1 MDDRSLITTR
11 ADFDAVVVGAGFA
24 GMFMLHRLRQQGLK
38 VRVFERGSGVGGTW
52 FWNRY
57 PGARCDTE
65 SMEYSYQF
73 DDALQ
78 QEWNWPERYSAQP
91 EILKY
96 ANHVADRYQ
105 LRPDL
110 QFNTQ
115 VLSAAYDDARHL
127 WTIATNDGKAV
138 TARYFIMATGTLSV
152 ANKPKFA
159 GLDSFKGRVFYTSDW
174 PHEGVDFSGR
184 RVALIGTGSSGIQS
198 TPHIAEQ
205 AARLTV
211 FQRTPNFSVP
221 ARNRPLTEDE
231 RNATKARYGEL
242 RNFTYQ
248 QPFATQFHL
257 NDVSAL
263 SVSAEERRR
272 VYEERWNGLGGLHFM
287 AAFNDLMFNGEANKT
302 VAEFIVDKIH
312 SIVKD
317 PKKAEIL
324 APRNGVVGCKRLCSD
339 TGYFET
345 FNRDNVDLVD
355 VSRSP
360 IEEVTETG
368 IRVDGMDYPVDDI
381 VFATGFDAMTGA
393 LLGVDIRGRN
403 GLSLREKWAAGPR
416 TYLGL
421 QTVGFP
427 NLFMV
432 TGPGSPSVLSNMM
445 VSIDQHVNLISD
457 TIRYLD
463 SRDVLAMEPEQA
475 AEDDWVSHV
484 NEVADLTV
492 YPTCNS
498 WYLGSNVPGKTRVF
512 MPYVGFNTYVARC
525 QDVVANG
532 YQGFRLERRA
542 AATA

>member
-1 MDDRSLITTR
+1 
-11 ADFDAVVVGAGFA
+11 
-24 GMFMLHRLRQQGLK
+24 
-38 VRVFERGSGVGGTW
+38 
-52 FWNRY
+52 
-57 PGARCDTE
+57 
-65 SMEYSYQF
+65 
-73 DDALQ
+73 
-78 QEWNWPERYSAQP
+78 
-91 EILKY
+91 
-96 ANHVADRYQ
+96 
-105 LRPDL
+105 
-110 QFNTQ
+110 
-115 VLSAAYDDARHL
+115 
-127 WTIATNDGKAV
+127 
-138 TARYFIMATGTLSV
+138 

-159 GLDSFKGRVFYTSDW
+159 GLDAFKGRVFYTSDW
-174 PHEGVDFSGR
+174 PHEGVEFTGR

-198 TPHIAEQ
+198 TPHIAAQ
-205 AARLTV
+205 ASRLTV

-221 ARNRPLTEDE
+221 ANNRVLSEEE
-231 RNATKARYGEL
+231 RNATKSRYGEL

-248 QPFATQFHL
+248 QPFATDFHM
-257 NDVSAL
+257 NDTSAL

-272 VYEERWNGLGGLHFM
+272 IYEERWNGLGGLHFM

-339 TGYFET
+339 SGYFET

-355 VSRSP
+355 VSKSP
-360 IEEVTETG
+360 IEEMTETG
-368 IRVDGMDYPVDDI
+368 IRVDGRDYPVDDI

-403 GLSLREKWAAGPR
+403 GQSLRDKWAAGPR

-427 NLFMV
+427 NLFMI

-457 TIRYLD
+457 TIRYLE
-463 SRDVLAMEPEQA
+463 SAGIVEIEPQQA
-475 AEDDWVSHV
+475 AEDDWVGHV
-484 NEVADLTV
+484 NDVADLTV

-512 MPYVGFNTYVARC
+512 MPYVGFNTYVAKCR
-525 QDVVANG
+525 DVVENG
-532 YQGFRLERRA
+532 YQGFVLVPSGRRETA
-542 AATA
+542 AA